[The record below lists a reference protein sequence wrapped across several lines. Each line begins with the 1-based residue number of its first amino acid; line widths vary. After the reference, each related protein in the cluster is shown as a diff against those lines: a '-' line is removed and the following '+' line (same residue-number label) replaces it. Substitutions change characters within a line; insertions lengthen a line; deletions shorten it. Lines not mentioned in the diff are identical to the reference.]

1 MSRKSTF
8 INQET
13 NVYTTLH
20 LRDIKY
26 EEHGA
31 VFYADSELEA
41 YQLAFMYSN
50 PAHDNHGSDVDFC
63 KEKLQWKV
71 TAYNSKAHGLGFE
84 RAIASL
90 VGQ

>member
-8 INQET
+8 NHQET

-20 LRDIKY
+20 MRDIKY
-26 EEHGA
+26 EEYGA

-50 PAHDNHGSDVDFC
+50 PAHDHHGSDIDFC
-63 KEKLQWKV
+63 KEQQRWKV
-71 TAYNSKAHGLGFE
+71 TAYNEKAHELGFK
-84 RAIASL
+84 RAF
-90 VGQ
+90 